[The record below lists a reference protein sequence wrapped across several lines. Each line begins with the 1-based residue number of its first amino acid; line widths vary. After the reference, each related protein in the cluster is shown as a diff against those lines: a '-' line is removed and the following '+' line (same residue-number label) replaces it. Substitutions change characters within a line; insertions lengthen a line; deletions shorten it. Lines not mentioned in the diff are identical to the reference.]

1 QVADTIASEYPGR
14 FEDLRVD
21 SQRLRTG
28 DVTEDQ
34 YVILARAM
42 GELAQAHIY
51 IDESSLVTPIEMRSK
66 ARRLSSELNGLDLI
80 IIDYMQLMN
89 DRGRT
94 ENRVQ
99 EMSNISRQLKFLA
112 REMDVPVIAMSQLSR
127 AVENR
132 TDKRPQLS
140 DLRESGSI
148 EQDADVVVML
158 HREKTYYPTLE
169 AWQSKRGSAPF
180 RTRTIPKISRMSL
193 SPNIGMARRV
203 NSGCFLTKSAP
214 STAIWRR
221 YRGAM
226 DSVSIFA
233 FRFQRATRF
242 NRKAKIENRK

>member
-1 QVADTIASEYPGR
+1 M
-14 FEDLRVD
+14 RVD

-112 REMDVPVIAMSQLSR
+112 REMDVPVIAM
-127 AVENR
+127 
-132 TDKRPQLS
+132 
-140 DLRESGSI
+140 
-148 EQDADVVVML
+148 
-158 HREKTYYPTLE
+158 
-169 AWQSKRGSAPF
+169 
-180 RTRTIPKISRMSL
+180 
-193 SPNIGMARRV
+193 
-203 NSGCFLTKSAP
+203 
-214 STAIWRR
+214 
-221 YRGAM
+221 
-226 DSVSIFA
+226 
-233 FRFQRATRF
+233 
-242 NRKAKIENRK
+242 